1 MGLLSM
7 ASHLDD
13 IPKQGLAFS
22 DFILKYNFKNCAL
35 LEKND
40 NNFVISNSI
49 GFDGESIVSA
59 SSTSDFWDGI
69 CPVKNKVY
77 SLSQKDNSNAPLLQL
92 FSENLKELAK
102 EVNVCR
108 SSDNKILL
116 LCNSLLSDQAAKD
129 LSLID
134 SSKHN
139 CNTDSLNKFFK
150 ESSVLE
156 MFQINLCEAAES
168 FTLSKKLIGKTKELI
183 ENAIANEFYNRF
195 ITIYNNKDASAYY
208 DDGIINTVFILDKAY
223 STELIVN
230 HLILNFREVLG
241 TYADLA
247 KINNLG
253 KAQAYKDLADFLQAE

>member
-35 LEKND
+35 LEKSDND
-40 NNFVISNSI
+40 FLISNSI
-49 GFDGESIVSA
+49 GFDGESIICA

-92 FSENLKELAK
+92 FSQNHKDLAK
-102 EVNVCR
+102 EVNICR
-108 SSDNKILL
+108 SPDNKIILV
-116 LCNSLLSDQAAKD
+116 CNSLLSDEAVKD
-129 LSLID
+129 FALID
-134 SSKHN
+134 SSRHK
-139 CNTDSLNKFFK
+139 CNTDSLNKIFK
-150 ESSVLE
+150 DSSVLE
-156 MFQINLCEAAES
+156 TFQINLCEAAES
-168 FTLSKKLIGKTKELI
+168 FSLSSKLKGKNKDLI
-183 ENAIANEFYNRF
+183 ENAIFNEFYNRF

-253 KAQAYKDLADFLQAE
+253 KAETYKALADFLQAE